1 MLAST
6 LLAAKAGGK
15 VPAGARRGGMTSAW
29 MKVGSKVE
37 QLPSLE
43 RSYRRLRRRLGG
55 GLDVTIGGPDGQQI
69 VRVLADHRASQVD
82 VA

>member
-29 MKVGSKVE
+29 MKVGGATPKPGTIHPIAAAGGD
-37 QLPSLE
+37 LPV
-43 RSYRRLRRRLGG
+43 
-55 GLDVTIGGPDGQQI
+55 GLM
-69 VRVLADHRASQVD
+69 
-82 VA
+82 

>member
-43 RSYRRLRRRLGG
+43 RSILLPPQAATWRW
-55 GLDVTIGGPDGQQI
+55 
-69 VRVLADHRASQVD
+69 A
-82 VA
+82 